1 MDEMIE
7 QSYGGYKL
15 YIHKDKFELSSNV
28 SNFIEN
34 QIVQTLKIKD
44 RVQFCVSGGSTPKS
58 VYQLLS
64 RSEERRV
71 GKECRSRWSP
81 YH

>member
-7 QSYGGYKL
+7 KSYGGYKL

-34 QIVQTLKIKD
+34 QIVQKLKIKD
-44 RVQFCVSGGSTPKS
+44 RFQFCVSGGST
-58 VYQLLS
+58 
-64 RSEERRV
+64 R
-71 GKECRSRWSP
+71 
-81 YH
+81 

>member
-15 YIHKDKFELSSNV
+15 YIFKDKFELSSNI

-44 RVQFCVSGGSTPKS
+44 KFQFCVSGGSTPKS
-58 VYQLLS
+58 VYKLL
-64 RSEERRV
+64 
-71 GKECRSRWSP
+71 
-81 YH
+81 